1 MIKKGLLDL
10 RKKNAIKNHKFPL
23 GLRYTWREFAQQLSC
38 ILCFFFFGDPTAMFM
53 DHQTH
58 EKRSNHSLLQCFVF

>member
-1 MIKKGLLDL
+1 MIEKGLLDL

-38 ILCFFFFGDPTAMFM
+38 ILCFFFFWGSHGNVHGPP
-53 DHQTH
+53 
-58 EKRSNHSLLQCFVF
+58 NP